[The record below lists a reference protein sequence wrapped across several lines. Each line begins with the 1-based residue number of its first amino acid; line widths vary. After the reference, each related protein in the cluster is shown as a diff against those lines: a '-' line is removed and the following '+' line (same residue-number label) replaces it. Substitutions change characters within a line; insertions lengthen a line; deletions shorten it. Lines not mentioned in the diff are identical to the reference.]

1 MHRRKQQEKELG
13 IRSYIDYFELYIA
26 NLYRSAFASACFL
39 IKMKNRLRDVDYGL
53 LYKQSTFLTMIGL

>member
-1 MHRRKQQEKELG
+1 MHRRRQQGRELG

-26 NLYRSAFASACFL
+26 NFIGLHSLRHVL
-39 IKMKNRLRDVDYGL
+39 IKMKNRLMDVDYGL

>member
-1 MHRRKQQEKELG
+1 MCKFTHSATTVCTARCTV
-13 IRSYIDYFELYIA
+13 A
-26 NLYRSAFASACFL
+26 AFASACFF